1 MRKANTTSL
10 GRMVLALIAVLAVA
24 GPGFVL
30 AGSPSP
36 SYPNVR
42 YADIVTAAG
51 GSVCVPNGSSVA
63 LMLQVTQSDNSK
75 GILTSGVTWSV
86 SGGGSID
93 SNGNYTAPATGDGYS
108 IVRAA
113 YSTGNA
119 SGRANRAIKF
129 GTCGI

>member
-1 MRKANTTSL
+1 LRKANTTSL

-24 GPGFVL
+24 GPGLVL

-51 GSVCVPNGSSVA
+51 GAVCVSNGSSVQ

-86 SGGGSID
+86 SGGGSIASD
-93 SNGNYTAPATGDGYS
+93 GTYTAPATGDGVA

-113 YSTGNA
+113 YSTGFA
-119 SGRANRAIKF
+119 SGRANRAIHF
-129 GTCGI
+129 GTCAL